1 MGAQSH
7 VRERPWLA
15 PMQRRRGGPLLG
27 ALRYGAMFRRKPASP
42 PPSERWLVIGLGNP
56 GREYEKSRHNMGFL
70 VVDELARRHGARVSD
85 RAARSLTGRIR
96 VGERELVLA
105 KPQTMMNLSGLAAK
119 ALRAKYD
126 VPLERTLVI
135 HDDLDHP
142 FGRLRIRK
150 SGSSA
155 GNHGIDSVIG
165 SFGTQDFIRF
175 RVGIG
180 RPPGNGVDYVL
191 SPFTTDERTQLPA
204 IVGRTADAVMFTI
217 EHGVDRAMTEFNRAS

>member
-1 MGAQSH
+1 
-7 VRERPWLA
+7 
-15 PMQRRRGGPLLG
+15 
-27 ALRYGAMFRRKPASP
+27 MFRRKPAPP
-42 PPSERWLVIGLGNP
+42 PPSDRWLVIGLGNP
-56 GREYEKSRHNMGFL
+56 GREYERSRHNVGFL
-70 VVDELARRHGARVSD
+70 VVDELAHRSGARVTEK
-85 RAARSLTGRIR
+85 AAKSLTGRIR
-96 VGERELVLA
+96 VGDRELVLA

-155 GNHGIDSVIG
+155 GNHGIESVIG

-191 SPFTTDERTQLPA
+191 SPFTPDERTQLPA
-204 IVGRTADAVMFTI
+204 IVGRTADAVLFTI
-217 EHGVDRAMTEFNRAS
+217 EHGVDRAMTEFNRVS

>member
-1 MGAQSH
+1 
-7 VRERPWLA
+7 
-15 PMQRRRGGPLLG
+15 LG
-27 ALRYGAMFRRKPASP
+27 ALRYDAMFRRKPAP
-42 PPSERWLVIGLGNP
+42 PPASDRWLVIGLGNP
-56 GREYEKSRHNMGFL
+56 GREYERSRHNMGFL
-70 VVDELARRHGARVSD
+70 VIDELARRLGGRVSD

-142 FGRLRIRK
+142 FGRLRLRK

-155 GNHGIDSVIG
+155 GNHGIDSLIG

-180 RPPGNGVDYVL
+180 RPPGDGVDYVL
-191 SPFTTDERTQLPA
+191 SPFTSEERAQLPA
-204 IVGRTADAVMFTI
+204 IVGRTADAVLFTV
-217 EHGVDRAMTEFNRAS
+217 EHGIDRAMTEFNRVS

>member
-1 MGAQSH
+1 
-7 VRERPWLA
+7 
-15 PMQRRRGGPLLG
+15 
-27 ALRYGAMFRRKPASP
+27 MFRRKPALP
-42 PPSERWLVIGLGNP
+42 PASDRWLVIGLGNP
-56 GREYEKSRHNMGFL
+56 GREYERSRHNVGFL
-70 VVDELARRHGARVSD
+70 VVDELARRQGARLTD
-85 RAARSLTGRIR
+85 KAAKSLTGRIR
-96 VGERELVLA
+96 IGDRELVLA

-165 SFGTQDFIRF
+165 SFGTQDFTRF

-180 RPPGNGVDYVL
+180 RPPGDGVDYVL
-191 SPFTTDERTQLPA
+191 SPFTTDEQAQLPA
-204 IVGRTADAVMFTI
+204 IIGRTADAVLFTV
-217 EHGVDRAMTEFNRAS
+217 EHGIDRAMTEFNRAS

>member
-1 MGAQSH
+1 
-7 VRERPWLA
+7 
-15 PMQRRRGGPLLG
+15 
-27 ALRYGAMFRRKPASP
+27 MFRRKPAP
-42 PPSERWLVIGLGNP
+42 PPASDRWLVIGLGNP
-56 GREYEKSRHNMGFL
+56 GREYERSRHNVGFL
-70 VVDELARRHGARVSD
+70 VIDELARRYGTRVSD

-105 KPQTMMNLSGLAAK
+105 KPQTMMNLSGQAAK
-119 ALRAKYD
+119 ALRTKYD

-142 FGRLRIRK
+142 FGRLRLRK

-155 GNHGIDSVIG
+155 GNHGIDSVIDA
-165 SFGTQDFIRF
+165 FGTQAFIRF

-191 SPFTTDERTQLPA
+191 SPFTPDERRQLPA
-204 IVGRTADAVMFTI
+204 IVGRTADAVLFTVDQGI
-217 EHGVDRAMTEFNRAS
+217 DRAMTEFNRAS

>member
-1 MGAQSH
+1 
-7 VRERPWLA
+7 
-15 PMQRRRGGPLLG
+15 
-27 ALRYGAMFRRKPASP
+27 MFRRKPALP
-42 PPSERWLVIGLGNP
+42 PASDRWLVIGLGNP
-56 GREYEKSRHNMGFL
+56 GRAYERSRHNVGFL
-70 VVDELARRHGARVSD
+70 VVDELARRHGARVTD
-85 RAARSLTGRIR
+85 KAAKSLTGRIR
-96 VGERELVLA
+96 VGDRELVLA
-105 KPQTMMNLSGLAAK
+105 KPQTMMNMSGLAAK

-180 RPPGNGVDYVL
+180 RPPGDGVDYVL
-191 SPFTTDERTQLPA
+191 SPFTADEQSQLAA
-204 IVGRTADAVMFTI
+204 IIGRTADAVLFTA
-217 EHGVDRAMTEFNRAS
+217 EHGIDRAMTEFNRVS

>member
-1 MGAQSH
+1 
-7 VRERPWLA
+7 
-15 PMQRRRGGPLLG
+15 
-27 ALRYGAMFRRKPASP
+27 
-42 PPSERWLVIGLGNP
+42 VIGLGNP
-56 GREYEKSRHNMGFL
+56 GREYQRSRHNVGFL
-70 VVDELARRHGARVSD
+70 VIDELARRHGARITD
-85 RAARSLTGRIR
+85 KAARSLTGRIR
-96 VGERELVLA
+96 VGDRELVLA

-180 RPPGNGVDYVL
+180 RPPGDGVDYVL
-191 SPFTTDERTQLPA
+191 SPFTADEQSQLAA
-204 IVGRTADAVMFTI
+204 IIGRTADAVLFTA
-217 EHGVDRAMTEFNRAS
+217 EHGIDRAMTEFNRVS

>member
-1 MGAQSH
+1 M
-7 VRERPWLA
+7 
-15 PMQRRRGGPLLG
+15 G
-27 ALRYGAMFRRKPASP
+27 ALRYGAMFRRKPAP
-42 PPSERWLVIGLGNP
+42 PPASDRWLVIGLGNP
-56 GREYEKSRHNMGFL
+56 GREYERSRHNVGFL
-70 VVDELARRHGARVSD
+70 VVDELARRYGTRVND

-105 KPQTMMNLSGLAAK
+105 KPQTMMNLSGQAAK
-119 ALRAKYD
+119 ALRTKYD

-142 FGRLRIRK
+142 FGRLRLRK

-165 SFGTQDFIRF
+165 AFGTQAFIRL

-191 SPFTTDERTQLPA
+191 SPFTPDERSQLPA
-204 IVGRTADAVMFTI
+204 IVGRTADAVLFTVD
-217 EHGVDRAMTEFNRAS
+217 HGIDRAMTEFNRAS

>member
-1 MGAQSH
+1 
-7 VRERPWLA
+7 
-15 PMQRRRGGPLLG
+15 
-27 ALRYGAMFRRKPASP
+27 MFRRKPAP
-42 PPSERWLVIGLGNP
+42 PPAADRWLVIGLGNP
-56 GREYEKSRHNMGFL
+56 GRGYERSRHNVGFL
-70 VVDELARRHGARVSD
+70 VVDELARRYGARVTD
-85 RAARSLTGRIR
+85 KAAKSLTGRIR

-180 RPPGNGVDYVL
+180 RPPGDGVDYVL
-191 SPFTTDERTQLPA
+191 SPFTADEQSQLA
-204 IVGRTADAVMFTI
+204 VIIGRTADAVLFAA
-217 EHGVDRAMTEFNRAS
+217 EHGIDRAMTEFNRVS

>member
-1 MGAQSH
+1 
-7 VRERPWLA
+7 
-15 PMQRRRGGPLLG
+15 MQPAAGVPLLG
-27 ALRYGAMFRRKPASP
+27 ALGYGAIFRRKPALP
-42 PPSERWLVIGLGNP
+42 PPSDRWLVIGLGNS
-56 GREYEKSRHNMGFL
+56 GREYERSRHNVGFL
-70 VVDELARRHGARVSD
+70 VVDELARRHGARVTD
-85 RAARSLTGRIR
+85 KAAKSLTGRIR
-96 VGERELVLA
+96 IGDRELVLA

-155 GNHGIDSVIG
+155 GNHGIDSLIG

-180 RPPGNGVDYVL
+180 RPPGDGVDYVL
-191 SPFTTDERTQLPA
+191 SPFTTDEQSQLAA
-204 IVGRTADAVMFTI
+204 IIGRTADAVLFTA
-217 EHGVDRAMTEFNRAS
+217 EHGIDRAMTEFNRVS

>member
-1 MGAQSH
+1 
-7 VRERPWLA
+7 
-15 PMQRRRGGPLLG
+15 
-27 ALRYGAMFRRKPASP
+27 MFRRKPAPTPASD
-42 PPSERWLVIGLGNP
+42 RWLVIGLGNP
-56 GREYEKSRHNMGFL
+56 GREYERSRHNMGFL
-70 VVDELARRHGARVSD
+70 VVDELARRFGSRVTD
-85 RAARSLTGRIR
+85 KAARSLTGWIR
-96 VGERELVLA
+96 VGDRELVLA
-105 KPQTMMNLSGLAAK
+105 KPQTMMNQSGLAAK

-155 GNHGIDSVIG
+155 GNHGIDSLIG
-165 SFGTQDFIRF
+165 SFGTRDFTRF

-191 SPFTTDERTQLPA
+191 SPFTADEQTRLPA
-204 IVGRTADAVMFTI
+204 IVARAADAVMFTI
-217 EHGVDRAMTEFNRAS
+217 EHGVDRAMTEFNRVS

>member
-1 MGAQSH
+1 M
-7 VRERPWLA
+7 
-15 PMQRRRGGPLLG
+15 G
-27 ALRYGAMFRRKPASP
+27 ALRYGAMFRRKPAP
-42 PPSERWLVIGLGNP
+42 PPASDRWLVIGLGNP
-56 GREYEKSRHNMGFL
+56 GREYERSRHNMGFL
-70 VVDELARRHGARVSD
+70 VVDELARRSDARMTD
-85 RAARSLTGRIR
+85 KAAKSLTGRIR
-96 VGERELVLA
+96 VGDRELVLA
-105 KPQTMMNLSGLAAK
+105 KPQTMMNQSGLAAK

-165 SFGTQDFIRF
+165 SFGTKDFTRF

-191 SPFTTDERTQLPA
+191 SPFTTDEQAQLRA
-204 IVGRTADAVMFTI
+204 IVGHVADAVLFTV
-217 EHGVDRAMTEFNRAS
+217 EHGVDRAMTEFNRLS

>member
-1 MGAQSH
+1 
-7 VRERPWLA
+7 
-15 PMQRRRGGPLLG
+15 
-27 ALRYGAMFRRKPASP
+27 MFRRKPAP
-42 PPSERWLVIGLGNP
+42 PPAADRWLVIGLGNP
-56 GREYEKSRHNMGFL
+56 GRGYERSRHNVGFL
-70 VVDELARRHGARVSD
+70 VIDELARRSGARVTD
-85 RAARSLTGRIR
+85 KAAKSLTGRIR

-180 RPPGNGVDYVL
+180 RPPGDGVDYVL
-191 SPFTTDERTQLPA
+191 SPFTADEQSQLA
-204 IVGRTADAVMFTI
+204 VIIGRTADAVLFAA
-217 EHGVDRAMTEFNRAS
+217 EHGIDRAMTEFNRVS

>member
-1 MGAQSH
+1 
-7 VRERPWLA
+7 
-15 PMQRRRGGPLLG
+15 MQRAAGDPLLG
-27 ALRYGAMFRRKPASP
+27 ALRYGAMFRRKPAP
-42 PPSERWLVIGLGNP
+42 PPASDRWLVIGLGNP
-56 GREYEKSRHNMGFL
+56 GREYERSRHNMGFL
-70 VVDELARRHGARVSD
+70 VVDELARRSGARVTAK
-85 RAARSLTGRIR
+85 AAKSFTARIQ

-119 ALRAKYD
+119 ALRAKFD

-150 SGSSA
+150 GGSSA
-155 GNHGIDSVIG
+155 GNHGIDSLIG
-165 SFGTQDFIRF
+165 SFGTPDFIRF

-191 SPFTTDERTQLPA
+191 SPFTADEQTQLSA
-204 IVGRTADAVMFTI
+204 IIGRTADAVLFTV
-217 EHGVDRAMTEFNRAS
+217 EHGLDRAMTEFNRVS